1 MEDKISEAI
10 KNAVEGAP
18 KRKFVES
25 LDIAFTIKDI
35 DLKNPNN
42 RIQEEIRLPAGR
54 GKAIKVAMFA
64 ASDAAQKAR
73 AAGIH
78 VIDPSEIEE
87 LGKNKGNAKKLAN
100 SFDFFLSEVPHM
112 GLIGRYLGVVL
123 GPRGK
128 MPRPVP
134 PVVDPSVIA
143 NGLQSTTVIK
153 SRDKITFQASFGTCS
168 QSHEE
173 LVKNA
178 MEVYN
183 RVISKLER
191 GIGNIRSLYIKTT
204 MGPSNR
210 IEVIN

>member
-1 MEDKISEAI
+1 MEEKISEAI
-10 KNAVEGAP
+10 KNAIEGAP
-18 KRKFVES
+18 ERKFVES
-25 LDIAFTIKDI
+25 LDIAFTIRDV

-42 RIQEEIRLPAGR
+42 RIQEEIRLPSGR
-54 GKAIKVAMFA
+54 GKNIKVAMFA
-64 ASDAAQKAR
+64 ASDAAQKAK

-87 LGKNKGNAKKLAN
+87 LGKNKGTAKKLAN
-100 SFDFFLSEVPHM
+100 AYDFFLSEVPHM

-134 PVVDPSVIA
+134 PVVDPAVIA

-153 SRDKITFQASFGTCS
+153 SRDKVTFQASFGTRS

-173 LVKNA
+173 LLKNA

-183 RVISKLER
+183 RVTSRLER
-191 GIGNIRSLYIKTT
+191 GIGNIRSLYIKTS

>member
-18 KRKFVES
+18 ERKFVES

-100 SFDFFLSEVPHM
+100 SYDFFLSEVPHM

-204 MGPSNR
+204 MGPANR

>member
-18 KRKFVES
+18 ERKFVES

-73 AAGIH
+73 ASGIH

-100 SFDFFLSEVPHM
+100 SYDFFLSEVPHM

-168 QSHEE
+168 QSHED

>member
-1 MEDKISEAI
+1 MC
-10 KNAVEGAP
+10 
-18 KRKFVES
+18 S
-25 LDIAFTIKDI
+25 L
-35 DLKNPNN
+35 LSLLSSLS
-42 RIQEEIRLPAGR
+42 LPCLLSWLCLLPRQQLSTPAK
-54 GKAIKVAMFA
+54 KAKE
-64 ASDAAQKAR
+64 
-73 AAGIH
+73 AGIH

-87 LGKNKGNAKKLAN
+87 LGKSKGQAKKLAN
-100 SFDFFLSEVPHM
+100 SFDFFLAEVPHM

-134 PVVDPSVIA
+134 PVVDPAIIA
-143 NGLQSTTVIK
+143 ANLQSTVVVK
-153 SRDKITFQASFGTCS
+153 SRDKITFQTPIGTLS

-173 LVKNA
+173 LMKNA

-183 RVISKLER
+183 RVTSKLER

-210 IEVIN
+210 VEVIN

>member
-1 MEDKISEAI
+1 MEEKISEAI
-10 KNAVEGAP
+10 KNAIEGAP
-18 KRKFVES
+18 ERKFVES
-25 LDIAFTIKDI
+25 LDIAFTIKDV

-42 RIQEEIRLPAGR
+42 RIQEEIRLPNGR
-54 GKAIKVAMFA
+54 GEDIKIAMFA
-64 ASDAAQKAR
+64 ASDAAQKAK

-87 LGKNKGNAKKLAN
+87 LGKNKGTAKKLAN
-100 SFDFFLSEVPHM
+100 SYDFFLSEVPHM

-143 NGLQSTTVIK
+143 SGLQSTTVIK
-153 SRDKITFQASFGTCS
+153 SRDKITFQASFGTRA

-173 LVKNA
+173 LLKNA
-178 MEVYN
+178 MEVYT
-183 RVISKLER
+183 RVTSKLER

-204 MGPSNR
+204 MGPASR

>member
-18 KRKFVES
+18 ERKFVES

-100 SFDFFLSEVPHM
+100 SYDFFLSEVPHM

-183 RVISKLER
+183 RCL
-191 GIGNIRSLYIKTT
+191 LYTS
-204 MGPSNR
+204 PSPR
-210 IEVIN
+210 DDR

>member
-1 MEDKISEAI
+1 MEQKISEAI

-18 KRKFVES
+18 ERKFVES
-25 LDIAFTIKDI
+25 LDIAFTIKDV

-42 RIQEEIRLPAGR
+42 RIQEEIRLPSGR
-54 GKAIKVAMFA
+54 GKELKIAMFA
-64 ASDAAQKAR
+64 ASDAAQKAK

-87 LGKNKGNAKKLAN
+87 LGKNKGGAKKLAN
-100 SFDFFLSEVPHM
+100 SFDYFLSEVPHM

-134 PVVDPSVIA
+134 PVVDPAVIA
-143 NGLQSTTVIK
+143 NGLKSTTVIK
-153 SRDKITFQASFGTCS
+153 SRDKVTFQASFGTRA

-173 LVKNA
+173 LLKNA
-178 MEVYN
+178 MEVYT
-183 RVISKLER
+183 RVTSKLER
-191 GIGNIRSLYIKTT
+191 GIGNIRSLYIKTS
-204 MGPSNR
+204 MGPATR

>member
-1 MEDKISEAI
+1 MEKKLTAAVKGAI
-10 KNAVEGAP
+10 ENAPA
-18 KRKFVES
+18 RKFVEAV
-25 LDIAFTIKDI
+25 DISFTIQDV

-42 RIQEEIRLPAGR
+42 RIQEEIRLPNGR
-54 GKAIKVAMFA
+54 GKVIKIAMFA
-64 ASDAAQKAR
+64 AADAAKKAK

-87 LGKNKGNAKKLAN
+87 LGKNKGTAKKLAN

-134 PVVDPSVIA
+134 PVIDPAVIA
-143 NGLQSTTVIK
+143 AGLQNTTIVK
-153 SRDKITFQASFGTCS
+153 SRDRITFQASFGTMA
-168 QSHEE
+168 QSEEE
-173 LVKNA
+173 LIKNCL
-178 MEVYN
+178 EVYT
-183 RVISKLER
+183 RVVSKLER
-191 GIGNIRSLYIKTT
+191 GIGNIRSNYIKTT
-204 MGPSNR
+204 MGPAQR

>member
-1 MEDKISEAI
+1 MEEKISEAI

-18 KRKFVES
+18 ERKFVES
-25 LDIAFTIKDI
+25 LDIAFTIKDV

-42 RIQEEIRLPAGR
+42 RIQEEIRLPSGR
-54 GKAIKVAMFA
+54 GKQIKVAMFA
-64 ASDAAQKAR
+64 ASDAAQKAK

-87 LGKNKGNAKKLAN
+87 LGKNKGTAKKLAN
-100 SFDFFLSEVPHM
+100 SFDFFLAEVPHM

-153 SRDKITFQASFGTCS
+153 SRDKVTFQASFGTRS

-173 LVKNA
+173 LLKNA

-183 RVISKLER
+183 RVTSKLER
-191 GIGNIRSLYIKTT
+191 GIGNIRSLYIKTS
-204 MGPSNR
+204 MGPATK